1 MAEKIRVVHYLNQFF
16 AQIGGEEKADI
27 GPGFK
32 EGPIGP
38 GRALQQA
45 LAGNGEVVATLFCG
59 DNYFAEH
66 AKEAT
71 EELLRQMIRY
81 TPHLLIA
88 GPAFE
93 SGRYGVAC
101 GVICKTAQE
110 RLGIYAVA
118 AMDHENAGAALYCKN
133 VYIINSGDSI
143 VRMIPTLQRLV
154 AVGIKLLQGTPLG

>member
-45 LAGNGEVVATLFCG
+45 LGQPGEVVATCFCG

-66 AKEAT
+66 LEEAT
-71 EELLRQMIRY
+71 EELLRQMASFK
-81 TPHLLIA
+81 PQLLIA
-88 GPAFE
+88 GA
-93 SGRYGVAC
+93 
-101 GVICKTAQE
+101 TA
-110 RLGIYAVA
+110 
-118 AMDHENAGAALYCKN
+118 
-133 VYIINSGDSI
+133 S
-143 VRMIPTLQRLV
+143 LV
-154 AVGIKLLQGTPLG
+154 APLDKRPKSDWAFLPWPAWMQKTREQVSIARKSISSTQALQWCGWRRLSSG

>member
-32 EGPIGP
+32 EGPTGP
-38 GRALQQA
+38 GRALQQT
-45 LAGNGEVVATLFCG
+45 LAEHGEVIATFFCG

-66 AKEAT
+66 SEEAK
-71 EELLRQMIRY
+71 EELLRQITRFN
-81 TPHLLIA
+81 PQLLIA

-101 GVICKTAQE
+101 GAICHGNSRATRNSDCGRDGCRE
-110 RLGIYAVA
+110 RWCRCFIASTSTSSIQAIQSSACCPLS
-118 AMDHENAGAALYCKN
+118 
-133 VYIINSGDSI
+133 SGWLPWDLNWC
-143 VRMIPTLQRLV
+143 RAHR
-154 AVGIKLLQGTPLG
+154 